1 MNQPSIISPN
11 GAPISSKVP
20 KVKAVHPAASKILV
34 ECLKQDEMLETSL
47 IIAESTEFD
56 GAPQAYI
63 VELGPNVQPHSGLV
77 VGQRI
82 YWTGNGTP
90 VEDPRAQKGR
100 VRALMEIHNVIAII
114 EEEGVCCGG
123 KCDLEQ

>member
-1 MNQPSIISPN
+1 MNQESIITPS
-11 GAPISSKVP
+11 GQPISSKVP
-20 KVKAVHPAASKILV
+20 KIKGVHPAGSKILV
-34 ECLKQDEMLETSL
+34 ECLKKDEMLETNL

-63 VELGPNVQPHSGLV
+63 VELGPNVQPHSGLD

-90 VEDPRAQKGR
+90 VEDPRADKGR

-114 EEEGVCCGG
+114 EEEGCCSGG
-123 KCDLEQ
+123 SCEVEN